1 MTSSAARPIGS
12 ASIDIRN
19 KEAIMSQMS
28 SQPSSNGAALLDQL
42 GLGGRG
48 AGWNQIVADLST
60 QQKSLADLTATQY
73 QHLHARHGGV
83 AQAMVDTL
91 RRTWGTPLSPMEA
104 WQALSD
110 YVTDAGQRGVLF
122 LDIMRQVGND
132 AVAQMNGAGA
142 PVLVYDWRMVVDG
155 RSLERPVN
163 YALVE
168 ILSPDGNPMDPTRRP
183 YIIIDPRAGH
193 GAGIGG
199 FKSDSQVGVAL
210 AHNHP
215 VYFVIFFQQPE
226 PNQTLADVTA
236 AEGRFVREVALR
248 HPDAPKPV
256 IVGNCQ
262 GGWASMLLAA
272 SNPHVTG
279 PIVVNGAPMSYW
291 AGVRGRKQLRYLG
304 GLSGGA
310 VPALLM
316 SDLGGGRFDGAH
328 LVQNF
333 EQMNPGATKWM
344 KYYEVFANADTE
356 GPRFIGFERWWS
368 SFYFLNDSEIR
379 WIVENLFVG
388 NRLQYGDAHLGGRA
402 PVDLKRIKAPIIVFA
417 SQGDDITP
425 PQQALNW
432 IPSVYGDE
440 REIRSRGQRIIY
452 MVHDQVGHLG
462 IFVSAKVAQKEHNQI
477 VSTLELIEALAPGL
491 YEMRIEKQT
500 GEGIDAEY
508 VVAIEERSV
517 ADLRGLD
524 DGADDERPFA
534 IVDRLSRLGVD
545 AYEMFMRPAVKA
557 MVTPAVSEALVKS
570 HPLRLR
576 RTLVSDQNPIVR
588 PVAAMAETVRAA
600 RKPAAPDNPFLQT
613 ERLFASMVEKT
624 LTFWTDVGDAH
635 KELMFY
641 ALYANPFLAPLAPP
655 RATDPNA
662 GFGDPLR
669 ELPQVREALAS
680 MSRGGFAEA
689 VIRMLILMARSRGG
703 VRQSRLERS
712 NTILSTTSPFRE
724 LGDAARTEMIHGQ
737 TLIIDFEPEL
747 AITTLPT
754 LLPEAADRERA
765 IELVELIAGD
775 PAEMAEATIRM
786 LARLRQTLS
795 VSVKTTP
802 AEMVLAEPA
811 AAEPPALAR
820 TADRSGPAPRR
831 SRTGAEVVGE

>member
-1 MTSSAARPIGS
+1 
-12 ASIDIRN
+12 
-19 KEAIMSQMS
+19 MSQKSFQPFS
-28 SQPSSNGAALLDQL
+28 SGATLLEQFTL
-42 GLGGRG
+42 GEHG
-48 AGWNQIVADLST
+48 AGLSRIATDLAA
-60 QQKSLADLTATQY
+60 QQQALADLMAKHHQNFYAT
-73 QHLHARHGGV
+73 HGAAGK
-83 AQAMVDTL
+83 AMADAW
-91 RRTWGTPLSPMEA
+91 RETWAPPLTPMAA
-104 WQALSD
+104 WQALTD
-110 YVTDAGQRGVLF
+110 YATDAAQRSVLF
-122 LDIMRQVGND
+122 LDIMREVGND
-132 AVAQMNGAGA
+132 AVEQMDSTGT
-142 PVLVYDWRMVVDG
+142 PVLVYDWKMVVDG

-168 ILSPDGNPMDPTRRP
+168 ILPPDGHPMDPTRRP

-236 AEGRFVREVALR
+236 AEGRFVREVATR
-248 HPDAPKPV
+248 HPGAPKPV
-256 IVGNCQ
+256 IIGNCQ

-291 AGVRGRKQLRYLG
+291 AGVRGRKQLRYMG

-356 GPRFIGFERWWS
+356 GPRFKGFERWWS
-368 SFYFLNDSEIR
+368 SFYFLNESEIR

-388 NRLQYGDAHLGGRA
+388 NRLQDGDAYLGGRA

-432 IPSVYGDE
+432 IPAVYGDE

-462 IFVSAKVAQKEHNQI
+462 IFVSAKVAQKEHDRI
-477 VSTLELIEALAPGL
+477 VSTLEMIEALAPGL
-491 YEMRIEKQT
+491 YEMRIEKQI
-500 GEGIDAEY
+500 GEGVNAQY
-508 VVAIEERSV
+508 VVAIEERSI

-534 IVDRLSRLGVD
+534 VVDRLSRLGVD
-545 AYEMFMRPAVKA
+545 AYETFLRPTVKA
-557 MVTPAVSEALVKS
+557 MVTPALSEAMVKS

-576 RTLVSDQNPIVR
+576 RAVLSDQNPLVR
-588 PVAAMAETVRAA
+588 PVAAVAETVRAA
-600 RKPAAPDNPFLQT
+600 RKPAEPTNPFLQS

-624 LTFWTDVGDAH
+624 MTFWTDLGDAH
-635 KELMFY
+635 KELMFF
-641 ALYANPFLAPLAPP
+641 ALYTNPFLARLAPP
-655 RATDPNA
+655 KGADPNA

-669 ELPQVREALAS
+669 ELPQVQEALAGV
-680 MSRGGFAEA
+680 SRGGFAEA
-689 VIRMLILMARSRGG
+689 VIRMLVLMARSRGA

-712 NTILSTTSPFRE
+712 NTILNTTSPFRE
-724 LGDAARTEMIHGQ
+724 LGDAVRTEMIHGQ

-747 AITTLPT
+747 AVSTLPT
-754 LLPEAADRERA
+754 LLPDLADRQRA
-765 IELVELIAGD
+765 IEVVELIAGD

-786 LARLRQTLS
+786 LARLRQTLGIQADMARS
-795 VSVKTTP
+795 QPVS
-802 AEMVLAEPA
+802 
-811 AAEPPALAR
+811 AAEPTLTEA
-820 TADRSGPAPRR
+820 PAPARAAERPSPASRR
-831 SRTGAEVVGE
+831 PRTEAEVTSK

>member
-1 MTSSAARPIGS
+1 
-12 ASIDIRN
+12 
-19 KEAIMSQMS
+19 MSQTS
-28 SQPSSNGAALLDQL
+28 SQPFTNGAALLEQL
-42 GLGGRG
+42 GLAGRG
-48 AGWNQIVADLST
+48 AGLSQLAADLSA
-60 QQKSLADLTATQY
+60 QQQSLADLAAKHYQQLNAT
-73 QHLHARHGGV
+73 HGGTGR
-83 AQAMVDTL
+83 AMADTL
-91 RRTWGTPLSPMEA
+91 RETWSRPLSPMAA
-104 WQALSD
+104 WQALTD
-110 YVTDAGQRGVLF
+110 YATDATQRGVLF
-122 LDIMRQVGND
+122 LDIMRQAGNV
-132 AVAQMNGAGA
+132 AVEQMDSTGT
-142 PVLVYDWRMVVDG
+142 PVLVYDWKMVVDG

-168 ILSPDGNPMDPTRRP
+168 ILPPDGHPMDPTRRP

-248 HPDAPKPV
+248 HPNAPKPV
-256 IVGNCQ
+256 IIGNCQ

-272 SNPHVTG
+272 SNPHITG

-291 AGVRGRKQLRYLG
+291 AGVRGRKQMRYLG

-310 VPALLM
+310 MPALLM

-356 GPRFIGFERWWS
+356 GPRFTGFERWWS
-368 SFYFLNDSEIR
+368 SFYFLNESEIR

-417 SQGDDITP
+417 SHGDDITP

-432 IPSVYGDE
+432 IPTVYGDE

-462 IFVSAKVAQKEHNQI
+462 IFVSAKVAQKEHDRI
-477 VSTLELIEALAPGL
+477 VSTLEMIESLAPGL
-491 YEMRIEKQT
+491 YEMRIEKQI
-500 GEGIDAEY
+500 GEGVDAQY
-508 VVAIEERSV
+508 VVAIEERSI

-534 IVDRLSRLGVD
+534 VVDRMSRLGAD
-545 AYEMFMRPAVKA
+545 AYEMFVRPAVKA
-557 MVTPAVSEALVKS
+557 MVTPAFSEAMVKS
-570 HPLRLR
+570 HPLRMR
-576 RTLVSDQNPIVR
+576 RTVLSDQNPLVR
-588 PVAAMAETVRAA
+588 PVAALADTVRAS
-600 RKPAAPDNPFLQT
+600 RKPAAPENPFLQT

-624 LTFWTDVGDAH
+624 LTFWTDMADAR

-641 ALYANPFLAPLAPP
+641 ALYANPFMTRLAPP
-655 RATDPNA
+655 KVTDPNA

-669 ELPQVREALAS
+669 ELPQVQEALAGI
-680 MSRGGFAEA
+680 SRGGFAEA
-689 VIRMLILMARSRGG
+689 VIRMLVLMARSRGA

-712 NTILSTTSPFRE
+712 NTILNTTSPFRE
-724 LGDAARTEMIHGQ
+724 LGDTARSEMIHGQ

-747 AITTLPT
+747 AVSTLPT
-754 LLPEAADRERA
+754 LLPDPADRKRA
-765 IELVELIAGD
+765 IDLVELIAGD

-786 LARLRQTLS
+786 LARLRHTLEIS
-795 VSVKTTP
+795 SSPAP
-802 AEMVLAEPA
+802 AEA
-811 AAEPPALAR
+811 ASLAR
-820 TADRSGPAPRR
+820 TAERPAPASRR
-831 SRTGAEVVGE
+831 SRTEAEAIGE